1 MGWPTNWMIYGWLI
15 DWITDSFVHGLTNW
29 LNDYSWLIDCLTDS
43 TVQVLNNWLN
53 DLWLFNLLNSLWV
66 IDWLTDSTL
75 WGTDQLTEWFMA
87 DCLTDRLYY
96 PRTDKV
102 TKCSLGNKFIDPPK
116 YCMTNSSVWVST
128 SWLNDLWLIDWVT
141 DWLSTHFVLKI
152 KIPRQR
158 RYIMLI

>member
-1 MGWPTNWMIYGWLI
+1 MDWPTDWVIYGWLI
-15 DWITDSFVHGLTNW
+15 DW
-29 LNDYSWLIDCLTDS
+29 LTDS
-43 TVQVLNNWLN
+43 TVQVLTNWLNDLWLVDWLTDPTVQVLTNWLN

-102 TKCSLGNKFIDPPK
+102 TKCSLGNTFIDPPK
-116 YCMTNSSVWVST
+116 YCMTNSSVLVST

-141 DWLSTHFVLKI
+141 DWLSTHFICTKD
-152 KIPRQR
+152 
-158 RYIMLI
+158 